1 MCCSRR
7 IWRPRR
13 LLKREY
19 TVFRFDNLTLLD
31 GRAYAINSSNIPY
44 TIIREGIY
52 AECFP
57 LLLSWYPTTTST
69 ILPGDG
75 PVPFASR
82 VELAEGTA
90 RLLLSENPQYLN
102 STILLTG
109 PSTFTFAEIIVLIR
123 EIHGTP
129 LALEI
134 LPEDE
139 YVRRIVAAKKHPEW
153 FAKRWVSSLRAFADG
168 ESNEVDLEL
177 EALLGRK
184 PRSAEEVI
192 RALLV
197 AGKGNEEGGY
207 TWHQNTKLRAIAK
220 HTCVQ
225 SEVVITVEEP

>member
-1 MCCSRR
+1 M
-7 IWRPRR
+7 
-13 LLKREY
+13 
-19 TVFRFDNLTLLD
+19 V
-31 GRAYAINSSNIPY
+31 NSSNIPY

-57 LLLSWYPTTTST
+57 LLLSWHPATTSI

-75 PVPFASR
+75 PIPFASR

-90 RLLLSENPQYLN
+90 RLLLSDSPQYLN

-109 PSTFTFAEIIVLIR
+109 PSTFTFAEITALIR

-139 YVRRIVAAKKHPEW
+139 YVHRIVAARERPEW
-153 FAKRWVSSLRAFADG
+153 FAKSWVSSFRAFTEG
-168 ESNEVDLEL
+168 ESDEVDPALE
-177 EALLGRK
+177 ELLGRK
-184 PRSAEEVI
+184 PKGAEEVI

-197 AGKGNEEGGY
+197 AGKDNEEGGY

-220 HTCVQ
+220 HTYIQ
-225 SEVVITVEEP
+225 SGVVITIQEP